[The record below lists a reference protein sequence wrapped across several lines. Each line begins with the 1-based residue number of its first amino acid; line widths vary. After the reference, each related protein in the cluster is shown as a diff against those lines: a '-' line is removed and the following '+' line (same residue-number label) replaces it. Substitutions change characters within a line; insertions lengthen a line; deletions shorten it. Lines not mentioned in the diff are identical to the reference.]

1 MSVINTNVSAT
12 LTQNAISKNERAMSS
27 AMEQL
32 STGKRINSA
41 SDDAAG
47 LAIASR
53 MTSQINGLAQAARNA
68 NDAISL
74 VQTADGALT
83 EVTSML
89 QRMRELAVQAAS
101 DTNVSADRT
110 ALNQEFTE
118 LRSELNRIAQNTQW
132 NGSNI
137 LDGSAGT
144 SGTLSFQVGAN
155 ASQTVSIALEDF
167 QTTSSTQA
175 TSLTLNTTTAASG
188 PSASGVAQVSTL
200 VVGGTVTEDEVL
212 TVTVGSTSI
221 SYTVLAEDVDGDGTT
236 GTSYNNIA
244 DKIVAALGTIS
255 GLNTPAVTSAS
266 AGTITFTASAT
277 AYGSNSF
284 NAQVGDGGLLSGIS
298 SSAITSQS
306 LSDSAIAALDTAIS
320 LINTERSEM
329 GATIN
334 RLQFAA
340 DNLLNVK
347 SNAEASRSRIE
358 DTDYASATTELART
372 QIIQQAATAM
382 LAQANQIPQTVLAL
396 LK

>member
-12 LTQNAISKNERAMSS
+12 LTQNAITKNERAMST

-74 VQTADGALT
+74 VQTADGALV

-110 ALNQEFTE
+110 ALNQEFTQ
-118 LRSELNRIAQNTQW
+118 LRSEINRIATNTQW
-132 NGSNI
+132 NGTNI
-137 LDGSAGT
+137 LDGTVGS
-144 SGTLSFQVGAN
+144 SGELSFQVGAN
-155 ASQTVSIALEDF
+155 SSQTISLTLDDF
-167 QTTSSTQA
+167 QTTSSSQSTTLTA
-175 TSLTLNTTTAASG
+175 DTSTAASG
-188 PSASGVAQVSTL
+188 PSATGAAQVSTV
-200 VVGGTVTEDEVL
+200 VVGGTVTEGDVL
-212 TVTVGSTSI
+212 TVAAGGTSV
-221 SYTVLAEDVDGDGTT
+221 SYTVTAADVATGSTT
-236 GTSYNNIA
+236 AA
-244 DKIVAALGTIS
+244 DTVATALSTALGTIS
-255 GLNTPAVTSAS
+255 GISKGVVGA
-266 AGTITFTASAT
+266 TITFTASAT
-277 AYGSNSF
+277 SYGSNSF
-284 NAQVGDGGLLSGIS
+284 DLQVGDGGLMSGIS

-306 LSDSAIAALDTAIS
+306 LANTAVAALDTAIG

-347 SNAEASRSRIE
+347 TNAEASRSRVE
-358 DTDYASATTELART
+358 DTDYAAATTELART

>member
-12 LTQNAISKNERAMSS
+12 LTQNAITKNERAMST

-74 VQTADGALT
+74 VQTADGALV

-110 ALNQEFTE
+110 ALNQEFTQ
-118 LRSELNRIAQNTQW
+118 LRSEINRIATNTQW
-132 NGSNI
+132 NGTNI
-137 LDGSAGT
+137 LDGTVGS
-144 SGTLSFQVGAN
+144 SGELSFQVGAN
-155 ASQTVSIALEDF
+155 SSQTISLTLDDF
-167 QTTSSTQA
+167 QTTSSSQSTTLTA
-175 TSLTLNTTTAASG
+175 DTSTAASG
-188 PSASGVAQVSTL
+188 PSATGAAQVSTV
-200 VVGGTVTEDEVL
+200 VVGGTVTEGDVL
-212 TVTVGSTSI
+212 TVAAGGTSV
-221 SYTVLAEDVDGDGTT
+221 SYTVTAADVATGTT
-236 GTSYNNIA
+236 TAA
-244 DKIVAALGTIS
+244 DTVATALSTALGTIS
-255 GLNTPAVTSAS
+255 GITKSVSGATV
-266 AGTITFTASAT
+266 TFTASAT
-277 AYGSNSF
+277 SYGSNSF
-284 NAQVGDGGLLSGIS
+284 DLQVGDGGLMSGIS

-306 LSDSAIAALDTAIS
+306 LANTAVAALDTAIG

-347 SNAEASRSRIE
+347 TNAEASRSRVE
-358 DTDYASATTELART
+358 DTDYAAATTELART

>member
-12 LTQNAISKNERAMSS
+12 LTQNAITKNERAMST

-74 VQTADGALT
+74 VQTADGALV

-110 ALNQEFTE
+110 ALNQEFTQ
-118 LRSELNRIAQNTQW
+118 LRSEINRIATNTQW
-132 NGSNI
+132 NGTNI
-137 LDGSAGT
+137 LDGTVGS
-144 SGTLSFQVGAN
+144 SGELSFQVGAN
-155 ASQTVSIALEDF
+155 SSQTISLTLDDF
-167 QTTSSTQA
+167 QTTSSSQSTTLTA
-175 TSLTLNTTTAASG
+175 DTSTAASG
-188 PSASGVAQVSTL
+188 PSATGVAQVSTV
-200 VVGGTVTEDEVL
+200 VVGGTVTEGDVL
-212 TVTVGSTSI
+212 TVAAGGTSV
-221 SYTVLAEDVDGDGTT
+221 SYTVTAADVATGTT
-236 GTSYNNIA
+236 TAA
-244 DKIVAALGTIS
+244 DTVATALSTALGTIS
-255 GLNTPAVTSAS
+255 GITKAVSGATL
-266 AGTITFTASAT
+266 TFTASAT
-277 AYGSNSF
+277 SYGSNSF
-284 NAQVGDGGLLSGIS
+284 DLQVGDGGLMSGIS

-306 LSDSAIAALDTAIS
+306 LANTAVAALDTAIG

-347 SNAEASRSRIE
+347 TNAEASRSRVE
-358 DTDYASATTELART
+358 DTDYAAATTELART

>member
-12 LTQNAISKNERAMSS
+12 LTQNAINKNERAMST

-53 MTSQINGLAQAARNA
+53 MTSQINGLAQATRNA

-74 VQTADGALT
+74 VQTADGALV

-89 QRMRELAVQAAS
+89 QRMRELAVQSAS
-101 DTNVSADRT
+101 DTNVAADRT
-110 ALNQEFTE
+110 ALNQEFTQ
-118 LRSELNRIAQNTQW
+118 LRSEINRIATNTQW

-137 LDGSAGT
+137 LDGTVGS
-144 SGTLSFQVGAN
+144 SGSLSFQVGAN
-155 ASQTVSIALEDF
+155 ASQTITLALDDF
-167 QTTSSTQA
+167 QTTSSSQSTTLTA
-175 TSLTLNTTTAASG
+175 NTSTAASG
-188 PSASGVAQVSTL
+188 PSATGAAQVSTIK
-200 VVGGTVTEDEVL
+200 VGGTVTEGDVL
-212 TVTVGSTSI
+212 TVAAGGASV
-221 SYTVLAEDVDGDGTT
+221 SYTVTAADVATGTT
-236 GTSYNNIA
+236 TAA
-244 DKIVAALGTIS
+244 DTVATALSTALGTIS
-255 GLNTPAVTSAS
+255 GITKTVSGATL
-266 AGTITFTASAT
+266 TFTASST
-277 AYGSNSF
+277 SYGSNSF
-284 NAQVGDGGLLSGIS
+284 DLQVGDGGLMSGIS

-306 LSDSAIAALDTAIS
+306 LATTAVAALDTAIG

-347 SNAEASRSRIE
+347 SNAEASRSRVE
-358 DTDYASATTELART
+358 DTDYAAATTELART

>member
-12 LTQNAISKNERAMSS
+12 LTQNAITKNERAMST

-74 VQTADGALT
+74 VQTADGALV

-89 QRMRELAVQAAS
+89 QRMRELAVQSAS
-101 DTNVSADRT
+101 DTNVAADRT
-110 ALNQEFTE
+110 ALNQEFTQ
-118 LRSELNRIAQNTQW
+118 LRSEINRIATNTQW

-137 LDGSAGT
+137 LDGTVGS
-144 SGTLSFQVGAN
+144 SGELSFQVGAN
-155 ASQTVSIALEDF
+155 ASQTITLTLDDF
-167 QTTSSTQA
+167 QTTSSSQST
-175 TSLTLNTTTAASG
+175 TLTADTTTDASG
-188 PSASGVAQVSTL
+188 PSATGVAQVSTI
-200 VVGGTVTEDEVL
+200 VVGGTVTEGDVL
-212 TVTVGSTSI
+212 TVAVGGASV
-221 SYTVLAEDVDGDGTT
+221 SYTVTAADVATGATT
-236 GTSYNNIA
+236 AA
-244 DKIVAALGTIS
+244 DTVATALSTALGTIS
-255 GLNTPAVTSAS
+255 GITKAVSGATL
-266 AGTITFTASAT
+266 TFTASST
-277 AYGSNSF
+277 SYGSNSF
-284 NAQVGDGGLLSGIS
+284 DLQAGDGGLMSGIS

-306 LSDSAIAALDTAIS
+306 LANTAVAALDTAIG

-347 SNAEASRSRIE
+347 SNAEASRSRVE
-358 DTDYASATTELART
+358 DTDYAAATTELART

>member
-12 LTQNAISKNERAMSS
+12 LTQNAITKNERAMST

-74 VQTADGALT
+74 VQTADGALV

-110 ALNQEFTE
+110 ALNQEFTQ
-118 LRSELNRIAQNTQW
+118 LRSEINRIATNTQW
-132 NGSNI
+132 NGTNI
-137 LDGSAGT
+137 LDGTVGS
-144 SGTLSFQVGAN
+144 SGELSFQVGAN
-155 ASQTVSIALEDF
+155 SSQTISLTLDDF
-167 QTTSSTQA
+167 QTTSSSQSTTLTA
-175 TSLTLNTTTAASG
+175 NTSTAASG
-188 PSASGVAQVSTL
+188 PSATGAAQVSTV
-200 VVGGTVTEDEVL
+200 VVGGTVTEGDVL
-212 TVTVGSTSI
+212 TVAAGGTSV
-221 SYTVLAEDVDGDGTT
+221 SYTVTAADVAT
-236 GTSYNNIA
+236 GTNTAA
-244 DKIVAALGTIS
+244 DTVATALSTALGTIS
-255 GLNTPAVTSAS
+255 GITKAVSGATV
-266 AGTITFTASAT
+266 TFTASAT
-277 AYGSNSF
+277 SYGSNSF
-284 NAQVGDGGLLSGIS
+284 DLQVGDGGLMSGIS

-306 LSDSAIAALDTAIS
+306 LANTAVAALDTAIG

-347 SNAEASRSRIE
+347 TNAEASRSRVE
-358 DTDYASATTELART
+358 DTDYAAATTELART

>member
-12 LTQNAISKNERAMSS
+12 LTQNAITKNERAMST

-74 VQTADGALT
+74 VQTADGALV

-110 ALNQEFTE
+110 ALNQEFTQ
-118 LRSELNRIAQNTQW
+118 LRSEINRIATNTQW
-132 NGSNI
+132 NGTNI
-137 LDGSAGT
+137 LDGTVGS
-144 SGTLSFQVGAN
+144 SGELSFQVGAN
-155 ASQTVSIALEDF
+155 SSQTISLTLDDF
-167 QTTSSTQA
+167 QTTSSSQSTTLTA
-175 TSLTLNTTTAASG
+175 DTSTAASG
-188 PSASGVAQVSTL
+188 PSATGVAQVSTV
-200 VVGGTVTEDEVL
+200 VVGGTVTEGDVL
-212 TVTVGSTSI
+212 TVAAGGTSV
-221 SYTVLAEDVDGDGTT
+221 SYTVTAADVAT
-236 GTSYNNIA
+236 GTNTAA
-244 DKIVAALGTIS
+244 DTVATALSTALGTIS
-255 GLNTPAVTSAS
+255 GITKAVSGATV
-266 AGTITFTASAT
+266 TFTASAT
-277 AYGSNSF
+277 SYGSNSF
-284 NAQVGDGGLLSGIS
+284 DLQVGDGGLMSGIS

-306 LSDSAIAALDTAIS
+306 LANTAVAALDTAIG

-347 SNAEASRSRIE
+347 TNAEASRSRVE
-358 DTDYASATTELART
+358 DTDYAAATTELART

>member
-12 LTQNAISKNERAMSS
+12 LTQNAITKNERAMST

-74 VQTADGALT
+74 VQTADGALV

-89 QRMRELAVQAAS
+89 QRMRELAVQSAS
-101 DTNVSADRT
+101 DTNVAADRT
-110 ALNQEFTE
+110 ALNQEFTQ
-118 LRSELNRIAQNTQW
+118 LRSEINRIATNTQW

-137 LDGSAGT
+137 LDGTVGS
-144 SGTLSFQVGAN
+144 SGSLSFQVGAN
-155 ASQTVSIALEDF
+155 ASQTITLALDDF
-167 QTTSSTQA
+167 QTTSSSQSTTLTA
-175 TSLTLNTTTAASG
+175 DTSTAASG
-188 PSASGVAQVSTL
+188 PSATGAAQVSTI
-200 VVGGTVTEDEVL
+200 VVGGTVTEGDVL
-212 TVTVGSTSI
+212 TVAAGGASV
-221 SYTVLAEDVDGDGTT
+221 SYTVTAADVATGATT
-236 GTSYNNIA
+236 AA
-244 DKIVAALGTIS
+244 DTVATALSTALGTIS
-255 GLNTPAVTSAS
+255 GITKAVSGATL
-266 AGTITFTASAT
+266 TFTASST
-277 AYGSNSF
+277 SYGSNSF
-284 NAQVGDGGLLSGIS
+284 DLQAGDGGLMSGIS

-306 LSDSAIAALDTAIS
+306 LATTAVAALDTAIG

-347 SNAEASRSRIE
+347 SNAEASRSRVE
-358 DTDYASATTELART
+358 DTDYAAATTELART

>member
-12 LTQNAISKNERAMSS
+12 LTQNAITKNERAMST

-74 VQTADGALT
+74 VQTADGALV

-110 ALNQEFTE
+110 ALNQEFTQ
-118 LRSELNRIAQNTQW
+118 LRSEINRIATNTQW
-132 NGSNI
+132 NGTNI
-137 LDGSAGT
+137 LDGTVGS
-144 SGTLSFQVGAN
+144 SGELSFQVGAN
-155 ASQTVSIALEDF
+155 SSQTISLTLDDF
-167 QTTSSTQA
+167 QTTSSSQSTTLTA
-175 TSLTLNTTTAASG
+175 DTSTAASG
-188 PSASGVAQVSTL
+188 PSATGAAQVSTV
-200 VVGGTVTEDEVL
+200 VVGGTVTEGDVL
-212 TVTVGSTSI
+212 TVAAGGTSV
-221 SYTVLAEDVDGDGTT
+221 SYTVTAADVATGTT
-236 GTSYNNIA
+236 TAA
-244 DKIVAALGTIS
+244 DTVATALSTALGTIS
-255 GLNTPAVTSAS
+255 GITKAVSGATV
-266 AGTITFTASAT
+266 TFTASAT
-277 AYGSNSF
+277 SYGSNSF
-284 NAQVGDGGLLSGIS
+284 DLQVGDGGLMSGIS

-306 LSDSAIAALDTAIS
+306 LANTAVAALDTAIG

-347 SNAEASRSRIE
+347 TNAEASRSRVE
-358 DTDYASATTELART
+358 DTDYAAATTELART

>member
-12 LTQNAISKNERAMSS
+12 LTQNAITKNERAMST

-74 VQTADGALT
+74 VQTADGALV

-110 ALNQEFTE
+110 ALNQEFTQ
-118 LRSELNRIAQNTQW
+118 LRSEINRIATNTQW
-132 NGSNI
+132 NGTNI
-137 LDGSAGT
+137 LDGTVGS
-144 SGTLSFQVGAN
+144 SGELSFQVGAN
-155 ASQTVSIALEDF
+155 SSQTISLTLDDF
-167 QTTSSTQA
+167 QTTSSSQSTTLTA
-175 TSLTLNTTTAASG
+175 DTSTAASG
-188 PSASGVAQVSTL
+188 PSATGVAQVSTV
-200 VVGGTVTEDEVL
+200 VVGGTVTEGDVL
-212 TVTVGSTSI
+212 TVAAGGTSV
-221 SYTVLAEDVDGDGTT
+221 SYTVTAADVATGTT
-236 GTSYNNIA
+236 TAA
-244 DKIVAALGTIS
+244 DTVATALSTALGTIS
-255 GLNTPAVTSAS
+255 GITKAVSGATV
-266 AGTITFTASAT
+266 TFTASAT
-277 AYGSNSF
+277 SYGSNSF
-284 NAQVGDGGLLSGIS
+284 DLQVGDGGLMSGIS

-306 LSDSAIAALDTAIS
+306 LANTAVAALDTAIG

-347 SNAEASRSRIE
+347 TNAEASRSRVE
-358 DTDYASATTELART
+358 DTDYAAATTELART

>member
-12 LTQNAISKNERAMSS
+12 LTQNAITKNERAMST

-74 VQTADGALT
+74 VQTADGALV

-110 ALNQEFTE
+110 ALNQEFTQ
-118 LRSELNRIAQNTQW
+118 LRSEINRIATNTQW
-132 NGSNI
+132 NGTNI
-137 LDGSAGT
+137 LDGTVGS
-144 SGTLSFQVGAN
+144 SGELSFQVGAN
-155 ASQTVSIALEDF
+155 SSQTISLTLDDF
-167 QTTSSTQA
+167 QTTSSSQ
-175 TSLTLNTTTAASG
+175 LTTLTTDTNTAASG
-188 PSASGVAQVSTL
+188 PSATGVAQVSTV
-200 VVGGTVTEDEVL
+200 VVGGTVTEGDVL
-212 TVTVGSTSI
+212 TVAAGGTSV
-221 SYTVLAEDVDGDGTT
+221 SYTVTAADVAT
-236 GTSYNNIA
+236 GSSTAA
-244 DKIVAALGTIS
+244 DTVATALSTALGTIS
-255 GLNTPAVTSAS
+255 GITKAVSGATL
-266 AGTITFTASAT
+266 TFTASAT
-277 AYGSNSF
+277 SYGSNSF
-284 NAQVGDGGLLSGIS
+284 DLQVGDGGLMSGIS

-306 LSDSAIAALDTAIS
+306 LANTAVAALDTAIG

-347 SNAEASRSRIE
+347 TNAEASRSRVE
-358 DTDYASATTELART
+358 DTDYAAATTELART

>member
-12 LTQNAISKNERAMSS
+12 LTQNAITKNERAMSKT
-27 AMEQL
+27 MEQL

-74 VQTADGALT
+74 VQTADGALV

-110 ALNQEFTE
+110 ALNQEFTQ
-118 LRSELNRIAQNTQW
+118 LRSEINRIATNTQW
-132 NGSNI
+132 NGTNI
-137 LDGSAGT
+137 LDGTVGS
-144 SGTLSFQVGAN
+144 SGELSFQVGAN
-155 ASQTVSIALEDF
+155 SSQTISLTLDDF
-167 QTTSSTQA
+167 QTTSSSQSTTLTA
-175 TSLTLNTTTAASG
+175 DTSTAASG
-188 PSASGVAQVSTL
+188 PSATGAAQVSTV
-200 VVGGTVTEDEVL
+200 VVGGTVTEGDVL
-212 TVTVGSTSI
+212 TVAAGGTSV
-221 SYTVLAEDVDGDGTT
+221 SYTVTAADVAT
-236 GTSYNNIA
+236 GTNTAA
-244 DKIVAALGTIS
+244 DTVATALSTALGTIS
-255 GLNTPAVTSAS
+255 GITKAVSGATV
-266 AGTITFTASAT
+266 TFTASAT
-277 AYGSNSF
+277 SYGSNSF
-284 NAQVGDGGLLSGIS
+284 DLQVGDGGLMSGIS

-306 LSDSAIAALDTAIS
+306 LANTAVAALDTAIG

-347 SNAEASRSRIE
+347 TNAEASRSRVE
-358 DTDYASATTELART
+358 DTDYAAATTELART

>member
-12 LTQNAISKNERAMSS
+12 LTQNAITKNERAMST

-74 VQTADGALT
+74 VQTADGALV

-110 ALNQEFTE
+110 ALNQEFTQ
-118 LRSELNRIAQNTQW
+118 LRSEINRIATNTQW
-132 NGSNI
+132 NGTNI
-137 LDGSAGT
+137 LDGTVGS
-144 SGTLSFQVGAN
+144 SGELSFQVGAN
-155 ASQTVSIALEDF
+155 SSQTISLTLDDF
-167 QTTSSTQA
+167 QTTSSSQSTTLTA
-175 TSLTLNTTTAASG
+175 NTSTAASG
-188 PSASGVAQVSTL
+188 PSATGAAQVSTV
-200 VVGGTVTEDEVL
+200 VVGGTVTEGDVL
-212 TVTVGSTSI
+212 TVAAGGTSV
-221 SYTVLAEDVDGDGTT
+221 SYTVTAADVATGSTT
-236 GTSYNNIA
+236 AA
-244 DKIVAALGTIS
+244 DTVATALSTALGTIS
-255 GLNTPAVTSAS
+255 GITKAVSGATV
-266 AGTITFTASAT
+266 TFTASAT
-277 AYGSNSF
+277 SYGSNSF
-284 NAQVGDGGLLSGIS
+284 DLQVGDGGLMSGIS

-306 LSDSAIAALDTAIS
+306 LANTAVAALDTAIG

-347 SNAEASRSRIE
+347 TNAEASRSRVE
-358 DTDYASATTELART
+358 DTDYAAATTELART